1 MVGTRV
7 GNADDNNWT
16 YAGSSTDVPSIMVF
30 RPTWEEFKDFN
41 KYLQKI
47 EDLGAHK
54 AGLAKIIPPKEW
66 IPRRSGYN
74 LRTEKDLANMKI
86 PSPICQVVTGNRGIY
101 QSINVQKK
109 SMTVKEYVDHVK
121 KGNEPPKYS
130 TYEELERKYWKNITF
145 IAPLYGADV
154 WGSITDESCDSWN
167 INRLGSILDCV
178 NQDYGIEMPGVN
190 TAYLYFGS
198 WKTTF
203 AWHTEDM
210 DLHSINY
217 LHFGDAKFWYTIP
230 PRFMRR
236 FERLADG
243 LFPQLKKEC
252 SSFLRHK
259 MCLISPS
266 LLRQHSIPYNKIV
279 QQKGEI
285 MITFPCG
292 YHSGFNTG
300 FNCAESTN
308 FATPRWVEYG
318 KRASRCYC
326 KPDTVNISMDCFVKR
341 FQPEKYNNWLEGK
354 DLGYHPVDD
363 PKTTS
368 MSLAPPPSAEEFLVN
383 KTNQRIPDCIL
394 NPTSTTKKKPLRH
407 PIHRSMAGTTNLE
420 DKQRCEGEQTKPYV
434 DESDDSDED
443 EEAEEGIDDYD
454 YEALEDIWKQSA
466 DTKDYPSP
474 GKKRT
479 HSSNTTAD
487 ESNHEQIKTESN
499 INKRNPT
506 SKAGASKQITASVNK
521 RRSFTEQKTSNTAV
535 ISSDLEVKSSD
546 NDKASKVVNKLPESK
561 KGLVVGEQELAAVA
575 SNHFTKQEA
584 DHCKKESRSNVVSN
598 QQVKTSRRKRK
609 LSGSSFI
616 TNKNI
621 LLESDGMVSQ
631 SSSNSSVG
639 NPTLNSLIRSQPESV
654 SSTSRTSEWSHLPA
668 SHFINWV
675 RTLSS
680 AGNLVLPQANSSLTG
695 ATYANSSQG
704 STNNGGGSAVVT
716 GQVQASTVTSPMV
729 RMNYSKKQKEGGEG
743 GIVNG
748 DTASKSNGKPSLSDT
763 IARLKGKLGCD
774 EQTVSTTQS
783 SFNFNASLG
792 SVESS
797 NDPGHAEQ
805 VLNLL
810 MALGLP
816 PTQPLALFDRT
827 LCNLPP
833 GTNLSHQETESLV
846 LLLLSNVHQF
856 AQLQSQLSPT
866 HQQILRLAA
875 KSKHA
880 ENPEYW
886 NRLLSHLRL
895 LSSAQLVYLT
905 HQLTRYAAAIGGS
918 SAGGSMLTTQPSNVL
933 HQLKCLS
940 E

>member
-1 MVGTRV
+1 MAGVRV
-7 GNADDNNWT
+7 GNEEDNNWT

-30 RPTWEEFKDFN
+30 RPTWDEFKDFN

-121 KGNEPPKYS
+121 SNEPPKYS

-154 WGSITDESCDSWN
+154 WGSITDQSCDSWN

-236 FERLADG
+236 FERLAEG

-279 QQKGEI
+279 QHKGEI

-341 FQPEKYNNWLEGK
+341 FQPEKYKNWLEGK

-363 PKTTS
+363 PKTSS

-394 NPTSTTKKKPLRH
+394 NPTTTKKKPLRH
-407 PIHRSMAGTTNLE
+407 PIHRSMAGKFSVE
-420 DKQRCEGEQTKPYV
+420 DKPCVGEQTKSCV
-434 DESDDSDED
+434 EDSDDSDDD
-443 EEAEEGIDDYD
+443 EETEEPIDDYD
-454 YEALEDIWKQSA
+454 YEALEDIWKQSS
-466 DTKDYPSP
+466 DTKEHPTT

-479 HSSNTTAD
+479 KSTNTKTE
-487 ESNHEQIKTESN
+487 ESKHEAIKTESN
-499 INKRNPT
+499 SKKRNT
-506 SKAGASKQITASVNK
+506 TTKAGASKQDAAATVNK
-521 RRSFTEQKTSNTAV
+521 RISSTEQKVNSPVVT
-535 ISSDLEVKSSD
+535 SDLEVKSSD
-546 NDKASKVVNKLPESK
+546 KVSKVVKKLPEPK
-561 KGLVVGEQELAAVA
+561 RVVGVAGVESAAVT
-575 SNHFTKQEA
+575 SCNIPKQDANNSE
-584 DHCKKESRSNVVSN
+584 KESRSNVVVSN
-598 QQVKTSRRKRK
+598 QQVKVSRRKRK
-609 LSGSSFI
+609 LSGSSNN
-616 TNKNI
+616 THKNI
-621 LLESDGMVSQ
+621 LLESDGLVSE
-631 SSSNSSVG
+631 SSSSSSVG
-639 NPTLNSLIRSQPESV
+639 NSALNSFMHRQPDSV
-654 SSTSRTSEWSHLPA
+654 GSTTSHSEWSQLPA
-668 SHFINWV
+668 NHFINWV
-675 RTLSS
+675 RTLSAAGNVVSPQTNGTCVNGITSPAGS
-680 AGNLVLPQANSSLTG
+680 AGSS
-695 ATYANSSQG
+695 SSIQSG
-704 STNNGGGSAVVT
+704 VASSVVA
-716 GQVQASTVTSPMV
+716 GQVQASVTSPMV
-729 RMNYSKKQKEGGEG
+729 RMNYSKDQKQGGGAG
-743 GIVNG
+743 GSKTG
-748 DTASKSNGKPSLSDT
+748 DTASSKANGKPSLSDT

-774 EQTVSTTQS
+774 EQTASNTPS
-783 SFNFNASLG
+783 SNFNASSG
-792 SVESS
+792 SSVLQSS
-797 NDPGHAEQ
+797 SDSRTSGHADH

-827 LCNLPP
+827 LCTLPP
-833 GTNLSHQETESLV
+833 GTNLSHQDTESLV

-856 AQLQSQLSPT
+856 VQLQSQLSPT

-875 KSKHA
+875 NSKHA

-905 HQLTRYAAAIGGS
+905 HQLTRYTAAIAPS
-918 SAGGSMLTTQPSNVL
+918 SGASTPPNIL